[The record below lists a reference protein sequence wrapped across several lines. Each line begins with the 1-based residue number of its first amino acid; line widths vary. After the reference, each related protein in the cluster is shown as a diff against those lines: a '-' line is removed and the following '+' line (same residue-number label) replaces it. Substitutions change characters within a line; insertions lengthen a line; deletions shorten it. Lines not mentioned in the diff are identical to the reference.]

1 MRAGREPKD
10 FEVSGDQGDSPE
22 GRNPS
27 RPSGQASKPPIY
39 RDSAKTPESLSYARN
54 AWQFRD
60 LSTEITDFHRFHTLF
75 FGPFGRRRIPLL
87 RHGRA

>member
-1 MRAGREPKD
+1 MRAQSGPKA
-10 FEVSGDQGDSPE
+10 SRSRGDQGDSPE

-39 RDSAKTPESLSYARN
+39 RDSAEIPESPSYACN
-54 AWQFRD
+54 ARQFRD

-75 FGPFGRRRIPLL
+75 FGYSRRTRRALPF
-87 RHGRA
+87 